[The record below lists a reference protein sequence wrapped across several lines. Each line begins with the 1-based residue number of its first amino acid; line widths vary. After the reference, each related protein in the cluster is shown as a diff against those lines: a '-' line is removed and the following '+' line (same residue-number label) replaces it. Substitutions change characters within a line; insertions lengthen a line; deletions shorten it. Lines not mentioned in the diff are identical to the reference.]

1 MGGGLR
7 FDGRWGEQPASGS
20 DIETRLTTDT
30 RLDPAGPSATTTPIQ
45 AAARLRSVPGNA
57 ADEHCRS
64 LCFTTNYPSSPNTRR
79 CASSRRSTRRIPQLP
94 THTRTRTCPTRPW
107 PGRSGRPGR
116 PSAIILSRVPT
127 SISIGIPT
135 ARRSSLCPTHP
146 DATAQSSYPAG
157 GYGCAGDAARGSKD
171 DVDAG
176 VVYDAGPDCRF
187 GRTATGF
194 HYAAGQLLV
203 VGTGVRA
210 NDQRQ
215 QFLS

>member
-1 MGGGLR
+1 MGVVVANNLT
-7 FDGRWGEQPASGS
+7 A
-20 DIETRLTTDT
+20 IRLTTDT
-30 RLDPAGPSATTTPIQ
+30 RLDPTGPSATTTPVQ
-45 AAARLRSVPGNA
+45 AAARLRPVPGHA

-64 LCFTTNYPSSPNTRR
+64 LCLTTNHPSPSNTRR
-79 CASSRRSTRRIPQLP
+79 YASSRRSARRIPQLP
-94 THTRTRTCPTRPW
+94 THTRTRICPTRPW
-107 PGRSGRPGR
+107 PGRPGR
-116 PSAIILSRVPT
+116 PSVIILSGLPT

-135 ARRSSLCPTHP
+135 TRRSSLCATHP

-157 GYGCAGDAARGSKD
+157 SYGCAGDAARGPKD

-194 HYAAGQLLV
+194 HYAAGEELV
-203 VGTGVRA
+203 VGKVVGA
-210 NDQRQ
+210 NGQRQ